1 MKGSLALSALAASAA
16 AHPGCKTRAATTDYD
31 YIVVGGGTS
40 GLVVANRLSE
50 DPSVSVLVIEAGDS
64 VLTNPNV
71 TDVDGYGLAFG
82 TSIDFAFSTTPQAYA
97 NNASTTLRAGK
108 ALGGTSTFNGNDFL
122 CFLPKVPPR
131 FVLPY

>member
-1 MKGSLALSALAASAA
+1 MKGYLALSLLTTSAA
-16 AHPGCKTRAATTDYD
+16 AACTSSHRARADGDEYD

-64 VLTNPNV
+64 QLTNPNV
-71 TDVDGYGLAFG
+71 TDIDGYGLAFG
-82 TSIDFAFSTTPQAYA
+82 TDIDFAFSTMPQTYA

-108 ALGGTSTFNGNDFL
+108 ALGGTSTFNGQ
-122 CFLPKVPPR
+122 
-131 FVLPY
+131 